1 MSAVISAVF
10 DLIYRD
16 PVIIVMVMILLI
28 AYFADAIDRW

>member
-1 MSAVISAVF
+1 MSSLTDAIF
-10 DLIYRD
+10 NLIYRD